1 MAIGSLI
8 TSQVAAIIIAL
19 VFTFVIEPLISVFFL
34 SVGKWLP
41 GNALN
46 AILQTGSGGPESN
59 ASDLL
64 DVPVGVL
71 VLVGYT
77 VVFAIAA
84 ALITNKRDIT

>member
-1 MAIGSLI
+1 MRSTPPSA
-8 TSQVAAIIIAL
+8 VAAVA
-19 VFTFVIEPLISVFFL
+19 VEKVIEPLLTVFFV
-34 SVGKWLP
+34 SVAKWFP

-46 AILQTGSGGPESN
+46 AILQTGGGGPESN

-64 DVPVGVL
+64 NVPAGIV

-77 VVFAIAA
+77 IVFGIAA